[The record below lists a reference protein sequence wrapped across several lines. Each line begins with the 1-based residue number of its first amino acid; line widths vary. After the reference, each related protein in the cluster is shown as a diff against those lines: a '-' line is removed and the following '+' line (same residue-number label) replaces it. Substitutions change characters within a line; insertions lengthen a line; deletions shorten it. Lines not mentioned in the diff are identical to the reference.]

1 MLDDELFDEPL
12 FDGLLL
18 VLLPELLLELLVE
31 KMSKYGYNNLSAYL
45 RDSGIHERLFVEDIE
60 GKLEINQSV
69 TELINKISDYEYQIK
84 TLLMDTQWSEDQRRM
99 VFNMLKFIDE
109 DLKDLIKAINNI
121 LWVSTRKIVTNPNR
135 YAEQLDLFDNV
146 KEGF

>member
-1 MLDDELFDEPL
+1 MRKKDESEKRKRCNILINDSER
-12 FDGLLL
+12 
-18 VLLPELLLELLVE
+18 ELLVE

>member
-1 MLDDELFDEPL
+1 MRKKDESEKRKRCNILINDSER
-12 FDGLLL
+12 
-18 VLLPELLLELLVE
+18 ELLVE
-31 KMSKYGYNNLSAYL
+31 KMSKYGYNHLSAYL

>member
-1 MLDDELFDEPL
+1 MRKKDESEKRKRCNILINDSER
-12 FDGLLL
+12 D
-18 VLLPELLLELLVE
+18 LLVE

>member
-1 MLDDELFDEPL
+1 MRKKDESEKRKRCNILINDSER
-12 FDGLLL
+12 
-18 VLLPELLLELLVE
+18 ELLVE

-135 YAEQLDLFDNV
+135 YAEQLDLFDND

>member
-1 MLDDELFDEPL
+1 MRKKKKKKKRKRCNILINDSER
-12 FDGLLL
+12 
-18 VLLPELLLELLVE
+18 ELLVE

>member
-1 MLDDELFDEPL
+1 
-12 FDGLLL
+12 
-18 VLLPELLLELLVE
+18 
-31 KMSKYGYNNLSAYL
+31 
-45 RDSGIHERLFVEDIE
+45 
-60 GKLEINQSV
+60 
-69 TELINKISDYEYQIK
+69 
-84 TLLMDTQWSEDQRRM
+84 MDTQWSEDQRRM

>member
-1 MLDDELFDEPL
+1 MRKKDESEKRKRCNILINDSER
-12 FDGLLL
+12 
-18 VLLPELLLELLVE
+18 ELLVE

-84 TLLMDTQWSEDQRRM
+84 TLLMDTQRSEDQRRM

>member
-1 MLDDELFDEPL
+1 MRKKDESEKRKRCNILINDSER
-12 FDGLLL
+12 
-18 VLLPELLLELLVE
+18 ELLVV

>member
-1 MLDDELFDEPL
+1 MRKKDESEKRKRCNILINDSER
-12 FDGLLL
+12 
-18 VLLPELLLELLVE
+18 ELLVE

-121 LWVSTRKIVTNPNR
+121 LCVSTRKIVTNPNR